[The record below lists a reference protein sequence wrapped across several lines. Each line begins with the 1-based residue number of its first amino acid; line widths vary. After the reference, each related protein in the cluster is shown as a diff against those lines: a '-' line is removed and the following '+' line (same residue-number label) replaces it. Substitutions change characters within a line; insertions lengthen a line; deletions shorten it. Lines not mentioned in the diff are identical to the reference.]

1 MSAGNKG
8 GTQKVNDVL
17 KQLLVLQA
25 LTVEEAKERRER
37 LAKMR
42 SLLFA
47 HEQKAKRL
55 KAIKSKGFHRH
66 AKKAAKM
73 KVSCWGTLCIPFAA
87 ATPCTPIPEQHSH
100 LYLLVH
106 SLATAMQTSEACKTG
121 DKSISTYG
129 AARHL
134 HKWVVYIH
142 KEADHRTWRT

>member
-1 MSAGNKG
+1 M
-8 GTQKVNDVL
+8 TQWFSEPSSVAE
-17 KQLLVLQA
+17 QA

-73 KVSCWGTLCIPFAA
+73 KVQRFHTTPQPTPDFTLC
-87 ATPCTPIPEQHSH
+87 
-100 LYLLVH
+100 
-106 SLATAMQTSEACKTG
+106 LA
-121 DKSISTYG
+121 
-129 AARHL
+129 R
-134 HKWVVYIH
+134 
-142 KEADHRTWRT
+142 